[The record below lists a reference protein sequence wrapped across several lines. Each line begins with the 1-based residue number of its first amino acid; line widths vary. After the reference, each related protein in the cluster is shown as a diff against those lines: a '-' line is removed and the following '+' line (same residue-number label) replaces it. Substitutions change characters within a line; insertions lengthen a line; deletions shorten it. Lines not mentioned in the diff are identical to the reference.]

1 MSRASRAN
9 SRSSRPSLTHV
20 RCLPLSPPP
29 EQYGPCLTRERR
41 ISDPPDDYNLLP
53 YSIHVVAGTLKL
65 WFRELPEP
73 LLTYE
78 LYDKFI
84 SAQRTSL
91 PP

>member
-1 MSRASRAN
+1 
-9 SRSSRPSLTHV
+9 
-20 RCLPLSPPP
+20 
-29 EQYGPCLTRERR
+29 
-41 ISDPPDDYNLLP
+41 LLP